1 MILLALKVLT
11 APLVVVVATLVQR
24 RFGHA
29 VSGLMIGLPLTSLPL
44 LWLVA
49 LSHGATFAGAM
60 SGATLSGT
68 VAQVVVIWVYAALA
82 SRLSPT
88 LSMIGA
94 LAAFVVTAG
103 FTQAL
108 HPSVLVAAVLAG
120 AGFAIALR
128 SWPRTSSAP
137 VAQGRYR
144 LTLRVVLSAGFTLVV
159 VTLAGRIGAGL
170 SGLAAALPVMSL
182 IMAYVTHQELGA
194 DASSRF
200 LKGVTRGSFAYV
212 VSMLVLTELLQSGQM
227 GLAFPLA
234 IASAVV
240 IQLAVQIL
248 DSLPALKQSL
258 RTSISTV
265 MAYVG
270 LRGETSGV

>member
-1 MILLALKVLT
+1 MILLVLKVIT
-11 APLVVVVATLVQR
+11 APFVIVMATLVQR
-24 RFGHA
+24 RFGHT

-49 LSHGATFAGAM
+49 LSHGATFAGSM
-60 SGATLSGT
+60 SGATLTGT
-68 VAQVVVIWVYAALA
+68 VAQVVVIWVYAALGT
-82 SRLSPT
+82 RLSPI
-88 LSMIGA
+88 LSLVGA

-103 FTQAL
+103 VTQTL
-108 HPSVLVAAVLAG
+108 HPSALVAAVLAG

-144 LTLRVVLSAGFTLVV
+144 LALRVVLSAGFTLVV
-159 VTLAGRIGAGL
+159 VTLAGRIGPGL

-182 IMAYVTHQELGA
+182 IMASVTHQELGA

-212 VSMLVLTELLQSGQM
+212 VSMLVLTELLQSGRM
-227 GLAFPLA
+227 GLAFLLA
-234 IASAVV
+234 IASAIA
-240 IQLAVQIL
+240 IQLAVQSL

-258 RTSISTV
+258 KVSISSTK
-265 MAYVG
+265 AYFG
-270 LRGETSGV
+270 PQGETSQV

>member
-1 MILLALKVLT
+1 MIFLFLKVIT
-11 APLVVVVATLVQR
+11 APLVIVMATLVQR

-49 LSHGATFAGAM
+49 LSHGATFTGSM
-60 SGATLSGT
+60 SGATLTGT
-68 VAQVVVIWVYAALA
+68 VAQVVVIWVYASLA
-82 SRLSPT
+82 TRLPPT
-88 LSMIGA
+88 LSMVGA

-103 FTQAL
+103 VTQAL
-108 HPSVLVAAVLAG
+108 HPSALVAAVLAG
-120 AGFAIALR
+120 AGFAVALR
-128 SWPRTSSAP
+128 LWPHTSSTP

-144 LTLRVVLSAGFTLVV
+144 LALRVVLSAGFTLVV
-159 VTLAGRIGAGL
+159 VTLAGRIGPGL

-182 IMAYVTHQELGA
+182 IMAFVTHQELGA

-212 VSMLVLTELLQSGQM
+212 VSMLVLTEFLQLGRM
-227 GLAFPLA
+227 GLAFLLA

-240 IQLAVQIL
+240 IQLAVQSL

-258 RTSISTV
+258 RVSNSSTKT
-265 MAYVG
+265 YSG
-270 LRGETSGV
+270 PRGETSRV

>member
-1 MILLALKVLT
+1 MILLALNVLT
-11 APLVVVVATLVQR
+11 APLVVVMATLVQR

-49 LSHGATFAGAM
+49 LSHGATFASSM
-60 SGATLSGT
+60 SGATLTGT
-68 VAQVVVIWVYAALA
+68 VAQVVVIWVYASLA
-82 SRLSPT
+82 TRLSPN
-88 LSMIGA
+88 LSMVGA

-103 FTQAL
+103 ATQTL
-108 HPSVLVAAVLAG
+108 HPSALVAALLAG

-128 SWPRTSSAP
+128 WWPHTSTAP

-144 LTLRVVLSAGFTLVV
+144 LALRVVLSAGFTLAM
-159 VTLAGRIGAGL
+159 VTQAGRIGPGL
-170 SGLAAALPVMSL
+170 SGLAAALPMMSL
-182 IMAYVTHQELGA
+182 IVAFVTHQELGA

-227 GLAFPLA
+227 GLAFLLA
-234 IASAVV
+234 IATAIVV
-240 IQLAVQIL
+240 QLTVQ
-248 DSLPALKQSL
+248 SVGSRSALKPSL
-258 RTSISTV
+258 RTSISSAK
-265 MAYVG
+265 AYVG
-270 LRGETSGV
+270 LRGETSRV